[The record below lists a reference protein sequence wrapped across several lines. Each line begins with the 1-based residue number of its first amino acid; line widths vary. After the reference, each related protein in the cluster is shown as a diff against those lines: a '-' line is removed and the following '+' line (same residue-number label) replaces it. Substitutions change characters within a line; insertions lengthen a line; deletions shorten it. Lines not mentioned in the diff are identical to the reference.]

1 MSTNSV
7 ITNGDNQW
15 CLNSRCFAMD
25 SYCEPGSRCSGMLW
39 RNHECTSTSW
49 HDNIGRRPHTG
60 SSAITTDRGSW
71 TQMTHKGAAPASSE
85 VWIQHSFIHWML
97 MLMLHETKEH
107 VRCLKTWTNKSD
119 MVPRAAMPHPINHGA
134 PKTPPTFMGCE
145 TASMATTSDNLLKST

>member
-1 MSTNSV
+1 MSNAAECQRSRNYVNAAQCQCINTEDAHVVANYDTIVMVKFCLLLCHLIMHAMMSTNSV

-15 CLNSRCFAMD
+15 CLKSRCFAMD
-25 SYCEPGSRCSGMLW
+25 SYCEPGSRCSGILW

-97 MLMLHETKEH
+97 MLMLHDDT
-107 VRCLKTWTNKSD
+107 VR
-119 MVPRAAMPHPINHGA
+119 
-134 PKTPPTFMGCE
+134 
-145 TASMATTSDNLLKST
+145 